1 MPSDFGDESGEK
13 LFDWMLKLGQQMG
26 EEAMRSSAK
35 ALMQAFKNA
44 RGGITRADHLGSQVV
59 RLRMDEFKALPAY
72 DSIKEI
78 IDKRLDKSAIEH
90 NFAEIEGIEYLYFD
104 SKNAPAV
111 YAIFEELEECTETQ
125 LDRASKSLEQSRE
138 AKGRDEAKEGKHT
151 ASDRSHAAHEKEAS
165 AKKARPTDQEPLNER
180 TERARASAQALA
192 AEKGAEHEMK
202 PLEVR
207 SK

>member
-44 RGGITRADHLGSQVV
+44 RGGIAKSDHLGDQVV

-78 IDKRLDKSAIEH
+78 IDERLDKSAIEH
-90 NFAEIEGIEYLYFD
+90 DFAEIDDIEYLYFD
-104 SKNAPAV
+104 AKNAPAV

-125 LDRASKSLEQSRE
+125 LDRASKNLEQSRE
-138 AKGRDEAKEGKHT
+138 AKGRDEAKEGKHPVH
-151 ASDRSHAAHEKEAS
+151 DRSHAIDEKEAP
-165 AKKARPTDQEPLNER
+165 AKKTRPTDQEPLNER
-180 TERARASAQALA
+180 TERAKASAQALA